1 MIIYKITNN
10 VNGKI
15 YVGQT
20 TKTAEQRLRKHWSEA
35 NCEFRPENYFHNA
48 LLKYGIDNFTI
59 EVIDTAETLE
69 ELNQKEIYW
78 IDKLDATN
86 KDIGYNLMSGGK
98 SGIKN
103 EETKQKISEKKKLNW
118 QDKELAARMKAGL
131 EKATQTWQEIC
142 EEKKIEKICPV
153 CGTHFKVAP
162 WEAEKRT
169 YCSLQCA
176 NSVNIK
182 KATDAAAKSKIEKT
196 KVRNELFNVDIHE
209 WLKEN
214 QELVLKCPA
223 NKISTTLIE
232 IQQIASNK
240 YGFSDWRMIGTA
252 LCGETSKKKLLE
264 WLKQECKNIC

>member
-1 MIIYKITNN
+1 MIIYKVTNN

-15 YVGQT
+15 YIGQT

-78 IDKLDATN
+78 INKLNATN

-98 SGIKN
+98 SGVKT

-118 QDKELAARMKAGL
+118 QDEELAARMKAGL

-142 EEKKIEKICPV
+142 EEKKVEKICPV
-153 CGTHFKVAP
+153 CGTHFKVAL
-162 WEAEKRT
+162 WESEKRT

-176 NSVNIK
+176 NSINIK

-196 KVRNELFNVDIHE
+196 KVRNELFSADVHE
-209 WLKEN
+209 WLKQN

-223 NKISTTLIE
+223 NKISTTLIG
-232 IQQIASNK
+232 IQQIAYDK